1 MKPPP
6 RTRNPETLAILGQQL
21 RRTREA
27 AGLSQGKVQH
37 MRQGTISK
45 IENGLDVTLD
55 TLLTYAASLGLEV
68 ALVPIG
74 QATALQLQRSSNARH
89 SAAATDLLEEFEH
102 LKDSP

>member
-1 MKPPP
+1 MKSQP
-6 RTRNPETLAILGQQL
+6 RARNPETLAVLGQQL
-21 RRTREA
+21 RRIREA

-37 MRQGTISK
+37 MRQGTVSK

-74 QATALQLQRSSNARH
+74 QATVLQPPRPSTAPH
-89 SAAATDLLEEFEH
+89 PAVATDLLTEFEH
-102 LKDSP
+102 LKDPP